1 MRRILLRKEI
11 LSQKF
16 IGKGDCIMK
25 RIVSALLALIIA
37 LSMCSLAFAADGE
50 DENETG
56 VSSSEAVE
64 VSAVYVPLKN
74 RIAYNRFLASPNGIV
89 LKVTYRDGRSEILT
103 VKQDGEDYRAG
114 DFNVTL
120 SWFFLEALGQP
131 SNYGMIA
138 PQLYISKIVD
148 GVKYEGAMSFKM
160 LSIPNML
167 ELVACIKTIVGTDF

>member
-1 MRRILLRKEI
+1 
-11 LSQKF
+11 
-16 IGKGDCIMK
+16 MK

-50 DENETG
+50 GENEIG

-74 RIAYNRFLASPNGIV
+74 RIVYNRFLASPNGIV

-103 VKQDGEDYRAG
+103 VKQDGENYRAG

-131 SNYGMIA
+131 SNYGMIT
-138 PQLYISKIVD
+138 PQLYISKTVD